1 MEQRNKVHKTDF
13 HGYRLLRIAAE
24 LYGVS
29 PSGLNNEERINI
41 QRIAERELTMEQAV
55 LGSKEALQVV
65 IPALQ
70 IEEALT
76 GVRARYPD
84 AESFRV
90 ALQES
95 GLSEADL
102 RHALDRELRVVAIL
116 ERVSA
121 GVPEVCDTDV
131 SLFYYLHL
139 DKFRQPETRTVRH
152 ILITVNPQFPENTPA
167 AARKRLQDIRYR
179 LQRRPH
185 RFAEQALKHSECPSS
200 LQDGLIGQVP
210 RGTLFPSL
218 DAALFRMQA
227 GDLSEVI
234 ESPLGLHILLCE
246 QIHTPVTVPLSDVML
261 KLREKLTL
269 RQRKNQQKK
278 WIKSLMLKDEMD
290 TVVMAEA
297 ADTEATQ
304 VENSKWW
311 SRQA

>member
-1 MEQRNKVHKTDF
+1 MKQRDKVNKTDL

-24 LYGVS
+24 LYGAS
-29 PSGLNNEERINI
+29 PGGLKDDERSNI
-41 QRIAERELTMEQAV
+41 QRIAERELAMEQAV
-55 LGSKEALQVV
+55 LGSREALQVA

-70 IEEALT
+70 IEEALS

-84 AESFRV
+84 VNCFSL

-102 RHALDRELRVVAIL
+102 YQALDRELRVAAVL

-121 GVPEVCDTDV
+121 EVPAVSDTDV

-139 DKFRQPETRTVRH
+139 DKFKPPETRTVRH
-152 ILITVNPQFPENTPA
+152 ILITVNPQYPENIPA
-167 AARKRLQDIRYR
+167 VARKRLQDIRYR

-200 LQDGLIGQVP
+200 LQDGLIGRVP

-218 DAALFRMQA
+218 DEALFRMQA
-227 GDLSEVI
+227 GELSEVI
-234 ESPLGLHILLCE
+234 ESPLGLHILFCE
-246 QIHTPVTVPLSDVML
+246 QVHRSVTVPLSEVMV

-269 RQRKNQQKK
+269 RQRKARQKQ
-278 WIKSLMLKDEMD
+278 WIKSMMLREGQDPLDLPE
-290 TVVMAEA
+290 TPEA
-297 ADTEATQ
+297 DATP
-304 VENSKWW
+304 VENPKWW